1 MPLDLLEVW
10 KKRVTQAQ
18 SSGTHPQGYSL
29 KWAHFTHPVPRSTS
43 KGPETIQVAEKLVHW
58 VEVIKTDEM
67 GWGKVR

>member
-10 KKRVTQAQ
+10 KKRVT
-18 SSGTHPQGYSL
+18 
-29 KWAHFTHPVPRSTS
+29 HPVPGSTS
-43 KGPETIQVAEKLVHW
+43 KRPETIQVAEKLVHW